1 MSFYNKKGRSIG
13 RVLHFLYHYC
23 GLNIAETVQVGDGFV
38 RLYGESFATFD
49 WIEDDIPVFTFTCRN
64 RDIYEKN
71 QILNMEDA
79 IEESKLALAS

>member
-1 MSFYNKKGRSIG
+1 M
-13 RVLHFLYHYC
+13 HFLYHYC
-23 GLNIAETVQVGDGFV
+23 GLNIAETVQVGDEFV
-38 RLYGESFATFD
+38 TLYGESFATFD